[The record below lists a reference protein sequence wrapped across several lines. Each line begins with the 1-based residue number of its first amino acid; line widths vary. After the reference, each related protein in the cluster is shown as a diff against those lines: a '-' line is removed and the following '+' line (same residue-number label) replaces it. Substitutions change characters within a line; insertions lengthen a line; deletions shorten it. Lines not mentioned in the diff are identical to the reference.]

1 MAPYQSRFSWL
12 RRPGGAPSQSSLR
25 SPQSLL
31 RWAAARVARPGNHTA
46 QAHAPIRPGP
56 VPLNECRFIGLAY
69 ASFTALRH
77 AAATL
82 RAIKKL
88 PKQPED
94 TIMFPSLS
102 RISEPLL
109 GAGQPTASSGP
120 PRDKRSLGFRLV
132 PGDKRRP
139 GVIRIRVLT
148 TATAATP
155 LQPHPRETARSGT
168 ARPTVFPRRASLLLR
183 HHPKS
188 LQGHAHSTRLTTSPR
203 RAARGLIGL
212 QAGPRIHRRSLPGHT
227 AHHHPG
233 RKGRHRS
240 DPPIIS
246 GIGGEG
252 AGRISASRSETTPSK
267 LSPAHGSRA
276 PAVCQA
282 AQSRSCGFGRQHDDT
297 PVGTAKRDSE
307 SAMQE
312 TPCSPVPCIFRKL
325 AGGASR

>member
-120 PRDKRSLGFRLV
+120 PRDKRSLGFRLLS
-132 PGDKRRP
+132 GDKRRP

-148 TATAATP
+148 TATATP

-252 AGRISASRSETTPSK
+252 AGSISASRSETNSLEARRLTARERPQCVT
-267 LSPAHGSRA
+267 
-276 PAVCQA
+276 AVKA
-282 AQSRSCGFGRQHDDT
+282 DLAVSADNTTT
-297 PVGTAKRDSE
+297 PVGTPKRDSD

-312 TPCSPVPCIFRKL
+312 TPYSPDAVCRD
-325 AGGASR
+325 S

>member
-1 MAPYQSRFSWL
+1 
-12 RRPGGAPSQSSLR
+12 
-25 SPQSLL
+25 
-31 RWAAARVARPGNHTA
+31 
-46 QAHAPIRPGP
+46 
-56 VPLNECRFIGLAY
+56 
-69 ASFTALRH
+69 
-77 AAATL
+77 
-82 RAIKKL
+82 
-88 PKQPED
+88 
-94 TIMFPSLS
+94 MFPSLS

-109 GAGQPTASSGP
+109 GARQTTASSGP

-148 TATAATP
+148 TATATP

-188 LQGHAHSTRLTTSPR
+188 LQGHAHYTRLTTSPR

-252 AGRISASRSETTPSK
+252 AGSISASRSETNSLEARRLTARERPQCVT
-267 LSPAHGSRA
+267 
-276 PAVCQA
+276 AVKA
-282 AQSRSCGFGRQHDDT
+282 DLAVSADNTTT
-297 PVGTAKRDSE
+297 PVGTPKRRLRLGDAGDPVFARCGLSRLLDRAPESE
-307 SAMQE
+307 SRTVVGRPLGARRR
-312 TPCSPVPCIFRKL
+312 S
-325 AGGASR
+325 GGASTWATIPIAREVGGIAGRSAMTVTAWARPPQA